1 MTHHG
6 NPVFAGFSNR
16 LHVPTTAQCGQCGH
30 WPSATPQSVRF
41 AEQITSMSFDM
52 LALAID

>member
-6 NPVFAGFSNR
+6 NPVFAGFSNP
-16 LHVPTTAQCGQCGH
+16 LHVPTTAKCGQCGQ
-30 WPSATPQSVRF
+30 WPSATPQSARF
-41 AEQITSMSFDM
+41 AEQTTSMSFDM

>member
-16 LHVPTTAQCGQCGH
+16 LHVPTTAQCGQ
-30 WPSATPQSVRF
+30 WPSATSQSVRF
-41 AEQITSMSFDM
+41 AERTTSMSFDM
-52 LALAID
+52 LALAIN

>member
-16 LHVPTTAQCGQCGH
+16 LHVPTTAQCGQ
-30 WPSATPQSVRF
+30 WPSATPQSVRLE
-41 AEQITSMSFDM
+41 EQTTSMSFDM
-52 LALAID
+52 PALVIN